1 MATGQP
7 YTRMIMT
14 WGWGRLEND
23 QSSAEIHL
31 LLFRKHFKEIIISL
45 DSLYARDLG
54 GTSEEDVKSLK
65 EDYEIRKSVK
75 SDPIL
80 SSFYALVILYVFLSR
95 SNKCTSKLT

>member
-31 LLFRKHFKEIIISL
+31 LLFCKHVKEIIIRH

-54 GTSEEDVKSLK
+54 GTSVED
-65 EDYEIRKSVK
+65 I
-75 SDPIL
+75 
-80 SSFYALVILYVFLSR
+80 
-95 SNKCTSKLT
+95 

>member
-14 WGWGRLEND
+14 WGWGRLQND
-23 QSSAEIHL
+23 QSAAEIHL
-31 LLFRKHFKEIIISL
+31 LLISL